1 LKFIPKTQKS
11 KAASAATPAKGI
23 GKQRNEYYENISA
36 GLGIMQVIL
45 YISLFAFVVL
55 SFLSNTKLITYQNF
69 YHFFQDLNA
78 SAERVDIFSHD
89 SVSYPTNEE
98 QSFALYR
105 KGLAVAGNNGVT
117 IFSATGRQLVSHG
130 IQYNDPVAVGSG
142 KYLLVYERGGK
153 QYSLYNANTQMHAGE
168 TEFPISGAAVSDS
181 GMYALISS
189 ASDANSAVYLYNN
202 RFSLINIYKKGG
214 NVLDVAI
221 SSDGDRIALLTV
233 TPNSGGVSTSVMLAE
248 PGKGSAIAERVI
260 ASSIGVKCHFTAS
273 GKLAALCTT
282 GVAYLSKNGQLDFF
296 QDFEGKI
303 PTTVDFSEHG
313 VAICL
318 KKSEI
323 SEKNMI
329 IIFDKN
335 GKIVY
340 NNVVDQKVDQLAYR
354 GEVLFWTDYSGVS
367 RLDLGSGQIDFEEYT
382 TDGKKLLAV
391 DDKEILLCSP
401 QKAVYITFRT

>member
-1 LKFIPKTQKS
+1 MKFIPKQPKVN
-11 KAASAATPAKGI
+11 KATAPVVGV
-23 GKQRNEYYENISA
+23 GKQRNEYYENVSA
-36 GLGIMQVIL
+36 GLGILQVIL
-45 YISLFAFVVL
+45 YLLLFAFVVL
-55 SFLSNTKLITYQNF
+55 SFLTNANLITYQNF

-89 SVSYPTNEE
+89 FISYPTNDE
-98 QSFALYR
+98 QSFTLYR
-105 KGLAVAGNNGVT
+105 KGLAVAGNTGVT

-168 TEFPISGAAVSDS
+168 TEYPISGAAVSDS

-202 RFSLINIYKKGG
+202 RFALINIYKRGG
-214 NVLDVAI
+214 SVLDVAI
-221 SSDGDRIALLTV
+221 SADGRRIALLTV

-248 PGKGSAIAERVI
+248 PGKGSAIAEKTVA
-260 ASSIGVKCHFTAS
+260 ASVGIQCHFTAS
-273 GKLAALCTT
+273 GKLAVLCTT
-282 GVAYLSKNGQLDFF
+282 GIAYLSNNGDVEFF
-296 QDFEGKI
+296 HDFEGKI
-303 PTTVDFSEHG
+303 PSNAELSTNG

-318 KKSEI
+318 KKSAI

-329 IIFDKN
+329 IIFDKS

-340 NNVVDQKVDQLAYR
+340 NGVTPKSVDSLAYR
-354 GEVLFWTDYSGVS
+354 DGVLFWTDYSGVS
-367 RLDLGSGQIDFEEYT
+367 RLDLGSGQIAFEEYV

-391 DDKEILLCSP
+391 DGKEVLLCSP

>member
-1 LKFIPKTQKS
+1 MKIFQKQPKKVKIATAP
-11 KAASAATPAKGI
+11 AAKL
-23 GKQRNEYYENISA
+23 GKMRNEYYENISA
-36 GLGIMQVIL
+36 GLGILQVIL
-45 YISLFAFVVL
+45 YLTLFAFVVL

-78 SAERVDIFSHD
+78 SAERVDIFAHD
-89 SVSYPTNEE
+89 SVSYSTDEE
-98 QSFALYR
+98 QSFTLYR
-105 KGLAVAGNNGVT
+105 KGLAVAGNTSVT

-153 QYSLYNANTQMHAGE
+153 QYSLYNANTQMHVGE
-168 TEFPISGAAVSDS
+168 TEYPISGAAVSDS

-214 NVLDVAI
+214 NVLDAAI
-221 SSDGDRIALLTV
+221 SSNGDRIAILTV
-233 TPNSGGVSTSVMLAE
+233 SPDAGGVSTSVMLAE
-248 PGKGSAIAERVI
+248 PGKGNAIAERVI
-260 ASSIGVKCHFTAS
+260 ASSVGIQCSFTES
-273 GKLAALCTT
+273 GKLAALCTS
-282 GVAYLSKNGQLDFF
+282 GLAYLSSNGELEFF
-296 QDFEGKI
+296 YDFEGKI
-303 PTTVDFSEHG
+303 PATAELSTNG

-318 KKSEI
+318 KKSAI

-329 IIFDKN
+329 IIFDKS

-340 NNVVDQKVDQLAYR
+340 NDVVPQSVNSLAYR
-354 GEVLFWTDYSGVS
+354 EGVLFWTNFSGVS
-367 RLDLGSGQIDFEEYT
+367 RLELSSGQIDFEEYT
-382 TDGKKLLAV
+382 TDGKVLLAV
-391 DDKEILLCSP
+391 NDKEILLCSP

>member
-1 LKFIPKTQKS
+1 MKFAQRLPKSVK
-11 KAASAATPAKGI
+11 KETPAKGV
-23 GKQRNEYYENISA
+23 GKQRNEYFENISA
-36 GLGIMQVIL
+36 GLGILQVIL
-45 YISLFAFVVL
+45 YLSLFAFVVF
-55 SFLSNTKLITYQNF
+55 SFLANTNLITYQNF

-89 SVSYPTNEE
+89 SVSYPTNDE

-105 KGLAVAGNNGVT
+105 KGLAVAGNTGVT

-168 TEFPISGAAVSDS
+168 TEYPISGAAVSDS

-202 RFSLINIYKKGG
+202 RFALINIYKKGG
-214 NVLDVAI
+214 NVLDAAI
-221 SSDGDRIALLTV
+221 SADGRRIALLTAV
-233 TPNSGGVSTSVMLAE
+233 PDSGGVSTAVMLAE

-260 ASSIGVKCHFTAS
+260 EASVGIRCHFTVS
-273 GKLAALCTT
+273 GKLAVLCTT
-282 GVAYLSKNGQLDFF
+282 GVAYFSNNGEMELFY
-296 QDFEGKI
+296 DFEGKI
-303 PTTVDFSEHG
+303 PTTADLSG
-313 VAICL
+313 DGLAICL
-318 KKSEI
+318 KKTAI
-323 SEKNMI
+323 SEKNI
-329 IIFDKN
+329 AIIFDKS

-340 NNVVDQKVDQLAYR
+340 NDVIPQSIDNLVYR
-354 GEVLFWTDYSGVS
+354 DGVLFWTDHRGVS
-367 RLDLGSGQIDFEEYT
+367 RLDLGNGSIDFEEYA

>member
-1 LKFIPKTQKS
+1 MKLPQRQP
-11 KAASAATPAKGI
+11 KAARAETPAKGI

-36 GLGIMQVIL
+36 GLGILQVVL
-45 YISLFAFVVL
+45 YLSLFAFVVL
-55 SFLSNTKLITYQNF
+55 SFLTNTNLITYQNF

-89 SVSYPTNEE
+89 SVSYPTNNE
-98 QSFALYR
+98 QSFTLYR
-105 KGLAVAGNNGVT
+105 KGLAVAGNTGVT

-153 QYSLYNANTQMHAGE
+153 QYSLYNANTQMHVGE
-168 TEFPISGAAVSDS
+168 TEYPISGAAVSDS

-202 RFSLINIYKKGG
+202 RFALINIYKKGG
-214 NVLDVAI
+214 NVLDAAI
-221 SSDGDRIALLTV
+221 SADGRRIALLTV
-233 TPNSGGVSTSVMLAE
+233 TPNAGGVSTSVMLAE
-248 PGKGSAIAERVI
+248 PGKGTAIAEKVI
-260 ASSIGVKCHFTAS
+260 ASSVGIKCHFTAS

-282 GVAYLSKNGQLDFF
+282 GVAFLSNNGEIEFF
-296 QDFEGKI
+296 YDFEGKI
-303 PTTVDFSEHG
+303 PTTADLSG
-313 VAICL
+313 DGLAICL
-318 KKSEI
+318 KKTAI
-323 SEKNMI
+323 SEKNI
-329 IIFDKN
+329 AIIFDKS

-340 NNVVDQKVDQLAYR
+340 NDVVPQSIDNLAYR
-354 GEVLFWTDYSGVS
+354 EGVLFWTDYRGVN
-367 RLDLGSGQIDFEEYT
+367 RLDLGSGRIDFEEYA

>member
-1 LKFIPKTQKS
+1 MNMPKRAPKTAKS
-11 KAASAATPAKGI
+11 TVVPSVSV
-23 GKQRNEYYENISA
+23 GKERNEYYENISA
-36 GLGIMQVIL
+36 GLGIVQVLL
-45 YISLFAFVVL
+45 YLSLFAFVVL
-55 SFLSNTKLITYQNF
+55 SFLTNSNLITYQNF

-89 SVSYPTNEE
+89 SVSYSTDEE
-98 QSFALYR
+98 QSFTLYR
-105 KGLAVAGNNGVT
+105 KGLAVAGNTSVT

-168 TEFPISGAAVSDS
+168 TEYPISGAAVSDS

-202 RFSLINIYKKGG
+202 RFALINIYKKGG

-221 SSDGDRIALLTV
+221 SPDGHRIALLTV
-233 TPNSGGVSTSVMLAE
+233 SPASGGVSTSLMVAE

-260 ASSIGVKCHFTAS
+260 ASSIGLECHFTDD
-273 GKLAALCTT
+273 GKIAALCTT
-282 GVAYLSKNGQLDFF
+282 GVAYLSASGELEFFHDF
-296 QDFEGKI
+296 DGKI
-303 PTTVDFSEHG
+303 LATADVSQHG
-313 VAICL
+313 AAVCL
-318 KKSEI
+318 KKTEI
-323 SEKNMI
+323 SEKNII
-329 IIFDKN
+329 IIFDKS

-340 NNVVDQKVDQLAYR
+340 NDVVPKSVNSLAYR
-354 GEVLFWTDYSGVS
+354 EGVLFWMDFDGVS
-367 RLDLGSGQIDFEEYT
+367 RLDISNGQIDFEEFA
-382 TDGKKLLAV
+382 TDGKKLLAL
-391 DDKEILLCSP
+391 DSKEILLCSP